1 MPLRNNMYE
10 NIAQCNTV
18 YTVQNRPTVYR
29 FLSLFLS
36 EEKNLIL
43 SYYLISLKFKY
54 QRRNLIRE
62 QMTWSLLTLQYLQTL
77 QQHLIK
83 NKTPKWRTLGKS

>member
-77 QQHLIK
+77 QQ
-83 NKTPKWRTLGKS
+83 P